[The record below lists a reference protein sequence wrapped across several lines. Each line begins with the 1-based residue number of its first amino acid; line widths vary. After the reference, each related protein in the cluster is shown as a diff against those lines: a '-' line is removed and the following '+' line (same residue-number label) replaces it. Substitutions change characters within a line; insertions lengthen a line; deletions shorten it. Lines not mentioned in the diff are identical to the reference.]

1 VIEEGTQE
9 FVKEAWTDDTLQ
21 GFSKRYMM
29 LSKIVHQALGNDEEL
44 SQSTRKR
51 ISRQVLILWGKTRR
65 FPKLHTKVIRLSE
78 DLKKYDVERR
88 TSEADAQ
95 TQDEHN

>member
-1 VIEEGTQE
+1 MIEEDTQE
-9 FVKEAWTDDTLQ
+9 FVKEAWADHTLQ

-29 LSKIVHQALGNDEEL
+29 LSKIVHRAIGDNEEL
-44 SQSTRKR
+44 SQDTRKR
-51 ISRQVLILWGKTRR
+51 INRQVLILWGKTWR
-65 FPKLHTKVIRLSE
+65 FPKLHEKVMRLSE

-88 TSEADAQ
+88 ASEADAQ

>member
-9 FVKEAWTDDTLQ
+9 FVKEAWADYTLQ

-29 LSKIVHQALGNDEEL
+29 LSKIVRRAIGVDEEL
-44 SQSTRKR
+44 GQDTRER
-51 ISRQVLILWGKTRR
+51 INRQILILWGKTWR
-65 FPKLHTKVIRLSE
+65 FPKLHEKVIRLSE

-88 TSEADAQ
+88 ASEKDAQ
-95 TQDEHN
+95 IQDEYK